1 MGKYQQWLHY
11 REVEQQLQ
19 TQMEVLKKELGHLQ
33 AQYQQQHRPE
43 VLSDE
48 SSNLI
53 LHALAVHFSEQP
65 PSPSLRSMTSYPGMP
80 QASQPTSSSEPDP
93 TEPQIE
99 IPHWLRNL
107 ATAPGTN
114 GPVDQESLR
123 NNRLVQRWV
132 ERWRKQPP
140 DSINNRRESS

>member
-19 TQMEVLKKELGHLQ
+19 TQMEALKKELRQLQ
-33 AQYQQQHRPE
+33 AQYQQHRPE

-65 PSPSLRSMTSYPGMP
+65 ASPSLTSMTAYPGMP
-80 QASQPTSSSEPDP
+80 QTSQPTSSSEAAP
-93 TEPQIE
+93 TEPQVE
-99 IPHWLRNL
+99 LPDWFPNL
-107 ATAPGTN
+107 ATPPGTN